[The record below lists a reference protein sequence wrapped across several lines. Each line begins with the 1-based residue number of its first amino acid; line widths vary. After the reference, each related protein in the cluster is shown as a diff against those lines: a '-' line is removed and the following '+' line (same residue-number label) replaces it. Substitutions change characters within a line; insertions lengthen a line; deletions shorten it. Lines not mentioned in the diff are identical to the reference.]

1 MGWLHPHSWLHPFR
15 WWTLGWREQHQQN
28 SKATAMLPQLRMP
41 SLKSKDLA
49 TILLQNGATR
59 SMWGQTPEE

>member
-1 MGWLHPHSWLHPFR
+1 
-15 WWTLGWREQHQQN
+15 
-28 SKATAMLPQLRMP
+28 MLPQLRMP

-59 SMWGQTPEE
+59 SMWEQTPEE